1 MSEATDERGG
11 DERVRVVTSL
21 TNPLVKQLRG
31 LHARKER
38 RESGLYL
45 AEGARTVIEALDNGM
60 APEILVYHQDGRD
73 RPVVKRLRRACLDAG
88 GTCLETDDDV
98 LSKIA
103 RKDNPQSVVAAFRWR
118 ERGFSE
124 IGPASAQV
132 FVALDRVRDPGNL
145 GTIIRTADAIGAGGV
160 LLIGETCD
168 PSSVEAVRAS
178 MGSIF
183 CVPVFEGTEEDF
195 LALAK
200 TWPGSIVGT
209 ALPATTHYR
218 RAQLKKPV
226 LVVMGNEQAGIT
238 DAIAGA
244 CTDLVRIP
252 MVGRADSL
260 NLAIATAVMLYGV
273 AEPEGDA
280 SLA

>member
-1 MSEATDERGG
+1 MSVSPE
-11 DERVRVVTSL
+11 ERVRVVTSL

-31 LHARKER
+31 LHQRKER
-38 RESGLYL
+38 RESGLFL
-45 AEGARTVIEALDNGM
+45 AEGARTVIEAIENGQ

-73 RPVVKRLRRACLDAG
+73 RAVVARLRRACLDAG
-88 GTCLETDDDV
+88 GVCLETDDDV

-118 ERGFSE
+118 DRKFDAIDPGR
-124 IGPASAQV
+124 AAL

-145 GTIIRTADAIGAGGV
+145 GTVIRTADAAGAGGV

-183 CVPVFEGTEEDF
+183 AVPVFAGSEAEF
-195 LALAK
+195 LALCAR
-200 TWPGSIVGT
+200 WPGSVVGT

-218 RAQLKKPV
+218 RAQPAKPV
-226 LVVMGNEQAGIT
+226 LVVMGNEQAGIS
-238 DAIAGA
+238 DAIAAA
-244 CTDLVRIP
+244 CTHLVRIP

-260 NLAIATAVMLYGV
+260 NLAIATAVMLYGL
-273 AEPEGDA
+273 AEPEGDSA
-280 SLA
+280 LE